1 MTSQDRSHYLLENIH
16 ETLKK
21 INEKLEGHSSGP
33 DLRFLNF
40 KQTCEFLNMSESQL
54 RKFVFEKRIPNRKY
68 GKKLMFDKKDL
79 LDWVERSSGR
89 NSEARKSSFLY

>member
-1 MTSQDRSHYLLENIH
+1 MTIQDGPHYLLENIH

-21 INEKLEGHSSGP
+21 INEKLEDHSTGP

-40 KQTCEFLNMSESQL
+40 KQACEFLNMSKSQL
-54 RKFVFEKRIPNRKY
+54 RKFVFEKKIPNRKY

-79 LDWVERSSGR
+79 LEWVERSSGR
-89 NSEARKSSFLY
+89 NSEAHKSRFLY